1 MVGTQDVRKPLSKL
15 TAGESNR
22 KRARAMKPRPTKG
35 LLVAALIWALTSAAM
50 TVLPVAN
57 AKAVKLLMSWKN
69 PAYSGVKP
77 RRILIIGMSQNP
89 EIRAD
94 FEDDLSSALTND
106 GLEVIPGNHILFRP
120 DSSDLDPEYLRGQI
134 RDFKIDAV
142 LVSRLV
148 KVDKKTTYI
157 PGHSYVVP
165 YAYYRSFYGYYG
177 TLYRQVY
184 SPDYLREDT
193 TVRVET
199 NFYAASPTDGELIWT
214 GTSDSFNPKSAQ
226 KVIDGVVKLIAKEL
240 KTQNIL

>member
-1 MVGTQDVRKPLSKL
+1 VTKL
-15 TAGESNR
+15 RS
-22 KRARAMKPRPTKG
+22 TKHV
-35 LLVAALIWALTSAAM
+35 LVAAAICILAFAAV

-57 AKAVKLLMSWKN
+57 AKTAKLLISWKN
-69 PAYSGVKP
+69 PAYSGAKP

-94 FEDDLSSALTND
+94 FEDDLSSALAND

-120 DSSDLDPEYLRGQI
+120 DSFDLDPEYLRGQI

-193 TVRVET
+193 TVRVEI

>member
-1 MVGTQDVRKPLSKL
+1 MVGTRQGRKPLSKL
-15 TAGESNR
+15 TAGDLNR
-22 KRARAMKPRPTKG
+22 KRARAAKLRSAKG
-35 LLVAALIWALTSAAM
+35 VLVAALICVLAPVAM

-57 AKAVKLLMSWKN
+57 AKAVKLLISWKD
-69 PAYSGVKP
+69 PAYSGAKLH
-77 RRILIIGMSQNP
+77 RILVIGMSQNP

-94 FEDDLSSALTND
+94 FEDDLSSAIAND
-106 GLEVIPGNHILFRP
+106 GREVIPGNHILFRP
-120 DSSDLDPEYLRGQI
+120 DSSDLEPEYLRGQI

-142 LVSRLV
+142 LVARLV
-148 KVDKKTTYI
+148 KVDKKTTYM
-157 PGHSYVVP
+157 PGHSYAVP

-199 NFYAASPTDGELIWT
+199 NLYAASPTDGELIWT